1 MKITKERSGIK
12 KIDNDDDDYITLRRN
27 TKKYISPVNSPT
39 YEEEC
44 GACHFPYQPELL
56 PSGSWK
62 KKDKYKL
69 SILRVVKKL
78 VPIDPTPLI
87 IRTALGT
94 ILMFLLLTAHEL
106 AGVGGMV
113 LVCILFA
120 IGVSAP
126 FWLTRR
132 KKH

>member
-1 MKITKERSGIK
+1 MKKNVVLAIFLIS
-12 KIDNDDDDYITLRRN
+12 RN
-27 TKKYISPVNSPT
+27 YCLQVH
-39 YEEEC
+39 
-44 GACHFPYQPELL
+44 G
-56 PSGSWK
+56 K

-87 IRTALGT
+87 IRAALGT
-94 ILMFLLLTAHEL
+94 ILMFLLLMAHEL